1 MGDYTYKNQ
10 VKTEMHAACPQAQRT
25 IFIQLQIPVTET
37 KPFKATETQSPAL
50 VSKEFGA
57 ERH

>member
-1 MGDYTYKNQ
+1 
-10 VKTEMHAACPQAQRT
+10 MHAACPQAQRT

-37 KPFKATETQSPAL
+37 KPLKATEAQSPAL